1 MLLDT
6 SGVVTTWCNACIEF
20 PIRPSPKFLT
30 YFADALGR
38 EVSSSSMSADVVGPD
53 SSPLREPDDGEEASL
68 ITEAIYS
75 MDPFFQELFP

>member
-1 MLLDT
+1 MCCFMLFVH
-6 SGVVTTWCNACIEF
+6 SE
-20 PIRPSPKFLT
+20 P
-30 YFADALGR
+30 LGR